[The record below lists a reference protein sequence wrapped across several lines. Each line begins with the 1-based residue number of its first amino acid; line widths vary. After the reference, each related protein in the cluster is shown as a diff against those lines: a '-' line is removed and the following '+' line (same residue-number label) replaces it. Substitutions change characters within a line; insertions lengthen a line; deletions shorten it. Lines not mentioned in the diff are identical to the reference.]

1 VGIFDASI
9 GSILAILAIGVGA
22 GVALD
27 RFVIIPLARYIEQ
40 TIERGEQQ
48 AKRQGKTAA
57 ALSYGA
63 VFLITPVLLVLIDA
77 LGLGREGFSADFSI
91 LGLFVAA
98 LLTVLGI
105 RVFDAPVGQ
114 ALDRFLKKRD

>member
-1 VGIFDASI
+1 
-9 GSILAILAIGVGA
+9 
-22 GVALD
+22 
-27 RFVIIPLARYIEQ
+27 
-40 TIERGEQQ
+40 
-48 AKRQGKTAA
+48 
-57 ALSYGA
+57 
-63 VFLITPVLLVLIDA
+63 
-77 LGLGREGFSADFSI
+77 LGREGFSADFSI